1 MSLYQDELR
10 MVMGGQVP
18 AGVGGWVGAGG
29 CQWSGVKT
37 LPQEWLEREGRGRSS
52 EPGFQNCVQEL
63 GVETQCREWQKE
75 LKIWD
80 QGPCKQPY

>member
-29 CQWSGVKT
+29 CRWSAVKT
-37 LPQEWLEREGRGRSS
+37 LPQEWLEREGRGRVS
-52 EPGFQNCVQEL
+52 ELCPGTR
-63 GVETQCREWQKE
+63 GGDTM
-75 LKIWD
+75 
-80 QGPCKQPY
+80 